1 MSFKFGL
8 LPVTPLQQNCAIVW
22 DDESKDAA
30 VIDPGGDVP
39 QILAVIEKLGVK
51 VKDIFL
57 THGHFDHAGGATE
70 LAKALGISVTGPGI
84 ADKFLLDGLAQDG
97 LAYGVPGQNCTPAKW
112 LQHDDSITLGGETFV
127 VKHCPG
133 HTPGHMV
140 FLSPTLK
147 FGFMGDVLFRESI
160 GRTDFGDYGNHEQLI
175 ASIKQNLLPLPDE
188 FEFVCGHGPG
198 SSIGYERKNNMFLK

>member
-8 LPVTPLQQNCAIVW
+8 IPVTPLQQNCALVW

-39 QILAVIEKLGVK
+39 QILAAINKLGVT

-57 THGHFDHAGGATE
+57 THGHFDHAGGANE
-70 LAKALGISVTGPGI
+70 LAKALGIGVTGPGI
-84 ADKFLLDGLAQDG
+84 GDKFLLDALAQDG

-112 LQHDDSITLGGETFV
+112 LQHDDTILLGGERFV

-147 FGFMGDVLFRESI
+147 FGFMGDVLFQGSI
-160 GRTDFGDYGNHEQLI
+160 GRTDFGDYGDHEQLI
-175 ASIKQNLLPLPDE
+175 ASIKQNLLTLPDD

-198 SSIGYERKNNMFLK
+198 SNIGHERKNNPFLK

>member
-22 DDESKDAA
+22 DDESMDAA

-39 QILAVIEKLGVK
+39 QILAVIERFGLK

-70 LAKALGISVTGPGI
+70 LAEALGVSVTGPGI
-84 ADKFLLDGLAQDG
+84 EDKFLLDGLAQDG

-112 LQHDDSITLGGETFV
+112 LQHDDTITLGGERFE

-147 FGFMGDVLFRESI
+147 FGFLGDVLFQGSI
-160 GRTDFGDYGNHEQLI
+160 GRTDFGGYGNHAQLI
-175 ASIKQNLLPLPDE
+175 ASIKKNLLTLPYD

-198 SSIGYERKNNMFLK
+198 SNIAYELDNNPFLK